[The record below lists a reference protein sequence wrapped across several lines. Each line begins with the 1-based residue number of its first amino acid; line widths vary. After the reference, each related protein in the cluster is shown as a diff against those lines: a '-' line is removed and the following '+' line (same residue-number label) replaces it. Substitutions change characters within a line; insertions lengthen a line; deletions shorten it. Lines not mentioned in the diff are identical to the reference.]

1 MLQVLSMMNEELI
14 NCNIGFIWF
23 KLAKLLAFDKK
34 LHFYKTQ
41 NKQGRYRNIVKHAI
55 SKKL

>member
-1 MLQVLSMMNEELI
+1 MINEKLI
-14 NCNIGFIWF
+14 SCNFSFIWF
-23 KLAKLLAFDKK
+23 KLAKILAFDKK

-41 NKQGRYRNIVKHAI
+41 NKQERYRNIVKHAI